1 MSKACVYLLFNILG
15 FNNENEESKNNNSSD
30 ELISLLIKI
39 RNEARLNKNF
49 KLSDQ
54 IRDDLLKLGVQLN
67 DEQNS
72 SSYKL
77 VWLKK

>member
-1 MSKACVYLLFNILG
+1 MFNILG
-15 FNNENEESKNNNSSD
+15 FNKEFEDSEKNNSSD

-39 RNEARLNKNF
+39 RNQARSNKDF
-49 KLSDQ
+49 ELSDQ
-54 IRDDLLKLGVQLN
+54 IRDDLLKIGVQLN

-77 VWLKK
+77 I